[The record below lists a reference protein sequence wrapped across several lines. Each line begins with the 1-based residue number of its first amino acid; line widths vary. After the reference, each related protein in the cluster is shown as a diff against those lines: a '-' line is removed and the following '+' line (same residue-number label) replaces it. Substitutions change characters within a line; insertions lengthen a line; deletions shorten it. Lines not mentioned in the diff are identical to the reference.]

1 MRRVKSD
8 SELAEVPNPGSGGG
22 SGMETGVRS
31 TTESTAGEATESTAR
46 PARAHHGNRH
56 GRSERARQ
64 AVLNAADDLLT
75 ERGFAG
81 VTIEGIAAKA
91 GVAKQTIYRWWPS
104 KTEILMDAYLEDA
117 AEDLVPADH
126 GDLERDLRSYL
137 HRLTRFLVETDP
149 GEVFRALIGQSLH
162 NPDVATVFRSR
173 CVDAQRDRDR
183 LLLARA
189 VERGDLPSDL
199 DVDTEVDRLVGPIY
213 YRVLVT
219 GQAVDPDFVD
229 ALVDGFLRDAGRRNR
244 TE

>member
-8 SELAEVPNPGSGGG
+8 SSLDVGLTPGPDAGAA
-22 SGMETGVRS
+22 TRS
-31 TTESTAGEATESTAR
+31 STR
-46 PARAHHGNRH
+46 PVRAHHGNRH

-91 GVAKQTIYRWWPS
+91 GVAKQTIYRWWQS
-104 KTEILMDAYLEDA
+104 KTDILMDAYLEDA

-126 GDLERDLRSYL
+126 GDLERDLRGYL
-137 HRLTRFLVETDP
+137 HQLTRFLVETDP

-162 NPDVATVFRSR
+162 DPDVATVFRGR

-183 LLLARA
+183 LLIERA
-189 VERGDLPSDL
+189 IERGDLSADL
-199 DVDTEVDRLVGPIY
+199 DVNTAVDQLVGPIY
-213 YRVLVT
+213 YRILVT

-229 ALVDGFLRDAGRRNR
+229 ALVDSFLRHAGRGSQ